1 MAWKKGLIMCLLHR
15 AKMICSSPLIL
26 SSEIKNLKKMFMNN
40 CYPAH
45 FFDKIVEN
53 FMARN
58 NNSGSTLSSIDT
70 LLTSNCGDDDLPCVI
85 LNVPFY
91 GRCSEIF
98 AKKLTSIIQ
107 SRFDVKVKVIY
118 CTFKVKSY
126 FHLKCSTPPY
136 LVSNVVYHFNC
147 MNASCSD
154 DYIGYTTRHFYE
166 RCDNEHLNLN
176 SSCKSEIK
184 DHLRK
189 SAVCRR
195 ENLDYSNFNILRHC
209 KNETYC
215 KFFEAFAIKRLS
227 PTLNKQMFAKGA
239 SKFLHVWK

>member
-1 MAWKKGLIMCLLHR
+1 MFH
-15 AKMICSSPLIL
+15 SSL
-26 SSEIKNLKKMFMNN
+26 F
-40 CYPAH
+40 
-45 FFDKIVEN
+45 
-53 FMARN
+53 
-58 NNSGSTLSSIDT
+58 G
-70 LLTSNCGDDDLPCVI
+70 
-85 LNVPFY
+85 
-91 GRCSEIF
+91 
-98 AKKLTSIIQ
+98 
-107 SRFDVKVKVIY
+107 
-118 CTFKVKSY
+118 
-126 FHLKCSTPPY
+126 
-136 LVSNVVYHFNC
+136 SNVVYQFNC

-166 RCDNEHLNLN
+166 RCDNEHLNLK

-189 SAVCRR
+189 SAVCRN

-215 KFFEAFAIKRLS
+215 KFFDAFAIKRLS